1 MPTSLLGHDIV
12 LAADMPTEARWIRHH
27 HERYDGH
34 GYPDQISGESIPLEP
49 RIIFVAD
56 SFEAMTSNRPYR
68 EAPGQQFAIDELHR
82 HSGTQFDPRVVDA
95 LYRTLQEPAEHASPE
110 SPAPA
115 RHQAGTRPAP
125 GRQAGR
131 PATRPAPRMSIA

>member
-95 LYRTLQEPAEHASPE
+95 LCRTLQEPAEHASPDQPST

-115 RHQAGTRPAP
+115 QHQPSTTPAP
-125 GRQAGR
+125 H
-131 PATRPAPRMSIA
+131 MSIA